1 MTILLIDSD
10 KLLAKNVTAAFK
22 RAGHDVIH
30 TAQPEVAIDM
40 ADKRLPQLI
49 ILDLQ
54 LAGRSG
60 VEFLFEFKSY
70 PEWAQVPVIIFSS
83 MPQAEAKH
91 YMESLSKLD
100 IKNYFYKPAT
110 SLSQLVE
117 AANQIALQKV

>member
-10 KLLAKNVTAAFK
+10 KLLANNITAAFA
-22 RAGHDVIH
+22 RAGHKLVH
-30 TAQPEVAIDM
+30 VGQAETAIEYI
-40 ADKRLPQLI
+40 DKRPPQLI

-70 PEWAQVPVIIFSS
+70 PEWAKIPIIIFSS
-83 MPQAEAKH
+83 LSQVEAKR
-91 YMESLSKLD
+91 YLDSFSKLD

-110 SLSQLVE
+110 SLGQLVE
-117 AANQIALQKV
+117 AANQLVPA